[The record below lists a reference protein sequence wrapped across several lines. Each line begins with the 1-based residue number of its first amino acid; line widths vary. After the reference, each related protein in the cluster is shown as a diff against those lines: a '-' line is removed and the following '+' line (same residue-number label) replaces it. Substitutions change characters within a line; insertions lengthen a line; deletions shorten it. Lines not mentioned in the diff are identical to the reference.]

1 MMPTTQDSAAHRQ
14 ILSRQRVFTAMQA
27 VAVVG
32 IVAFWMWALTT
43 HPAVGGK
50 PFGVDAEA
58 YWGAN
63 LQDPYVGPAV
73 GRPGAYLYSPA
84 FLQAFAP
91 LQMLPWDWFIALWLG
106 VQLAALAWLVT
117 PLGALVMVLAFPPA
131 TSEVLIGN
139 IHVLLAAA
147 LVVSMRYPT
156 SWALALLT
164 KPSLG
169 VGVTWYLARHE
180 WSRAAVAVGSAAAI
194 ALVSMTIAPHL
205 WFEWYQALGSAQGTG
220 GFAWTA
226 FFGVRLV
233 GALLIAWYAGAR
245 DRPALL
251 AIALYLA
258 LPIPW
263 LEGLTLLAAVPRLLK
278 YQMANNH
285 HG

>member
-1 MMPTTQDSAAHRQ
+1 MRTTQDTAADRR
-14 ILSRQRVFTAMQA
+14 IFSRQRLVAIA
-27 VAVVG
+27 EALAVVG
-32 IVAFWMWALTT
+32 LVAFWAWALTT
-43 HPAVGGK
+43 QPAFGGK
-50 PFGVDAEA
+50 PFGVDAGA

-63 LQDPYVGPAV
+63 LQDPYAGPAA
-73 GRPGAYLYSPA
+73 GLPGAYLYSPA

-91 LQMLPWDWFIALWLG
+91 LQLLPWDWFIGLWLG
-106 VQLAALAWLVT
+106 AQLAALAWLLT
-117 PLGALVMVLAFPPA
+117 PLGALVVLAFPPA
-131 TSEVLIGN
+131 ASEVLIGN
-139 IHVLLAAA
+139 IHILLAVA
-147 LVVSMRYPT
+147 LVVSMRYPA

-169 VGVTWYLARHE
+169 VGVAWYLARHE

-194 ALVSMTIAPHL
+194 AMVSFAIAPHL
-205 WFEWYQALGSAQGTG
+205 WLEWYQRLASAQGTG
-220 GFAWTA
+220 GLAWTA

-245 DRPALL
+245 NRPAFL

-263 LEGLTLLAAVPRLLK
+263 LEGLTLLASVPRLVM
-278 YQMANNH
+278 YQMAKSD